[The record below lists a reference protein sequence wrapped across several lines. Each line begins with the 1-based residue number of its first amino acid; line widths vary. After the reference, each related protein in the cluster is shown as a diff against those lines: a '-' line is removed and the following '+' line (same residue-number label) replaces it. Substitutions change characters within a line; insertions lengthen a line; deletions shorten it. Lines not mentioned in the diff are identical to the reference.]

1 MRSAAATLHF
11 IELLLVLL
19 KGNTGLVD
27 ALHILAGAGV
37 EKPVRDSAA
46 ALLALMKKGRAFSES
61 LRLIP
66 DGAVFFS
73 PLYIALIAAAELTG
87 DIAGVLERI
96 AADLRR
102 KQRAKE
108 NVFTMLLYP
117 SVIVLIA
124 LGGTVLLLVRGLP
137 LFVAGGLLSGV
148 MLRQAVSG
156 IIAAGAVLLLGGAA
170 LFFAYFRIFYVDSP
184 EFSIFYMLDFLLRSN
199 VPLLDA
205 LAQCIASMQSGAYGN
220 ALMTIKKA
228 IASGVPFSQAFA
240 ACKRFSPYVTGW
252 LSVADTQGNVSV
264 ICAHI
269 RDYYAQKDAR
279 VREIAAKLI
288 EPAVIV
294 LTGAYLLIII
304 LTAIIPVLTYAGGI
318 V

>member
-1 MRSAAATLHF
+1 MRSATLRF
-11 IELLLVLL
+11 TELLLVLL

-27 ALHILAGAGV
+27 ALHILAGGGV
-37 EKPVRDSAA
+37 EKPVGDGAA
-46 ALLALMKKGRAFSES
+46 GLLALMKKGRGFSES
-61 LRLIP
+61 LRLLP
-66 DGAVFFS
+66 EGGVLFS
-73 PLYIALIAAAELTG
+73 PLYISLLAASELTG
-87 DIAGVLERI
+87 DIALVLERI

-102 KQRAKE
+102 KQRATE
-108 NVFTMLLYP
+108 QVVTMLLYP

-124 LGGTVLLLVRGLP
+124 LIGTVLLIVRGLP
-137 LFVAGGLLSGV
+137 LFVAAGLLSGA
-148 MLRQAVSG
+148 MLHQALSG

-184 EFSIFYMLDFLLRSN
+184 EFSIFYMLDFLLSGN

-205 LAQCIASMQSGAYGN
+205 LAQCIAGMQRGAYGE
-220 ALMTIKKA
+220 ALITIKKA
-228 IASGVPFSQAFA
+228 IASGVPFSRAFA
-240 ACKRFSPYVTGW
+240 ACKRFSPYVVGW
-252 LSVADTQGNVSV
+252 LSVADTQGNVGV
-264 ICAHI
+264 ICANI